1 MNPFFL
7 LAQTDPTQGVTT
19 VLSFPIETILAGA
32 LLFMGLTGMALA
44 GVFLRLSNNLT
55 KSNQTRNEIEAELIT
70 VLRSTNS
77 AINESIAAAKQSQM
91 ASEATSRTVD
101 RMNVEV
107 HEYMDVQHRVIV
119 PALKT
124 LYLKVDTL
132 DKRITK
138 IDHQQIHDELR
149 SIHDLIGV
157 VAKSIVQATKKAD
170 IGED

>member
-91 ASEATSRTVD
+91 ASETTSRTVD

-124 LYLKVDTL
+124 LYQKVDTL

-138 IDHQQIHDELR
+138 IDYQQIHDELR

>member
-1 MNPFFL
+1 
-7 LAQTDPTQGVTT
+7 
-19 VLSFPIETILAGA
+19 
-32 LLFMGLTGMALA
+32 
-44 GVFLRLSNNLT
+44 LSNNLT
-55 KSNQTRNEIEAELIT
+55 KSNQTRNEIEVELIS
-70 VLRSTNS
+70 VLRSTNN

-91 ASEATSRTVD
+91 ASEATNKTVD

-132 DKRITK
+132 DKRISK